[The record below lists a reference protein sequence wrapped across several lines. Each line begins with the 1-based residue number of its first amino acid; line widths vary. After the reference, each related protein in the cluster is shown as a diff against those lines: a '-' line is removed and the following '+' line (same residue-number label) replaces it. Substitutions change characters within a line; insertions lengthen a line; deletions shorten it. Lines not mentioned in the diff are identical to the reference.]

1 LEHRLHTEFEQ
12 QSGPCIV
19 VSTQVVEVSL
29 DISFDMMITDCA
41 PLDSLIQRFGRINRR
56 RTEDIVRER
65 ILKPV
70 HVISPVGA
78 EHRPYSKEILDKSF
92 QQLPDGQ
99 PLRERDVQ
107 QMIDAVYPTIDLAP
121 IDTHLVWQD
130 GEFLLKELCHFPK
143 SVLIETLNIE
153 SAACILVSDVE
164 EYESGSHDERLS
176 LEIPIPQRTARYRRF
191 TTFGQSE
198 YGNCPLIVSDESYS
212 SKAGLKLREIEN
224 IL

>member
-29 DISFDMMITDCA
+29 DISFDVMITDCA

-78 EHRPYSKEILDKSF
+78 EYRPYSKEILEKSF

-143 SVLIETLNIE
+143 SALMETLNIE

-176 LEIPIPQRTARYRRF
+176 LEIPIPQRAARYRRF

-198 YGNCPLIVSDESYS
+198 YGNCPLIVSDDSYS
-212 SKAGLKLREIEN
+212 SKVGLKLTEIEN
-224 IL
+224 L